1 MKSKASLLLQENINN
16 KTALKAMKSAAEI
29 FLNLYYL
36 SKEYDKEYSLVL
48 SAICFDI
55 AGYQANASA
64 LIYFLGGNLYQIN
77 NNDETSVFSNHLL
90 SIIQLFLT
98 KSLFSIQIEINNII
112 EQLHETA
119 DNLGVNTEFAFGNF
133 FIGINGLVDFLLY
146 GINNDYEKRFTIA
159 RNLFQ
164 KKMSY
169 YII

>member
-1 MKSKASLLLQENINN
+1 
-16 KTALKAMKSAAEI
+16 MKSAAEI

-36 SKEYDKEYSLVL
+36 SKEYDKEYSLVS

-64 LIYFLGGNLYQIN
+64 LIYFLGEILYQIN
-77 NNDETSVFSNHLL
+77 NNDDETSVFGNHLL
-90 SIIQLFLT
+90 SIIQLFLI

-133 FIGINGLVDFLLY
+133 LL
-146 GINNDYEKRFTIA
+146 ESKV
-159 RNLFQ
+159 
-164 KKMSY
+164 
-169 YII
+169 